1 MNKEIKK
8 SEWLA
13 AFVITATVCFVEV
26 PVGGFLFAEK
36 SAAALFYAV
45 RMSNAFCNS

>member
-13 AFVITATVCFVEV
+13 AFVITATVCFVV
-26 PVGGFLFAEK
+26 LYLKNLA
-36 SAAALFYAV
+36 
-45 RMSNAFCNS
+45 